1 MRRIIFVPLL
11 IILAV
16 LAILGGVGYYIY
28 NNYMFYTTDDAQVT
42 GNIVSIAA
50 PAAGQLSTLS
60 VKLGDKVTAGQT
72 IGTVTPATASA
83 TGAAASINLTSPI
96 NGVVVQSSSVQGQA
110 VSPGLTLVQVT
121 DPSAITITSYVDE
134 GTINNISVGQQV
146 DVTVD
151 AYSGTTFTGH
161 IQQIVQATA
170 GSFSLLPT
178 QDNASGNFTKV
189 SQRIPVIVTLDGNGK
204 DLVPGMSAQ
213 TTIHLH

>member
-1 MRRIIFVPLL
+1 
-11 IILAV
+11 
-16 LAILGGVGYYIY
+16 
-28 NNYMFYTTDDAQVT
+28 
-42 GNIVSIAA
+42 
-50 PAAGQLSTLS
+50 
-60 VKLGDKVTAGQT
+60 
-72 IGTVTPATASA
+72 
-83 TGAAASINLTSPI
+83 
-96 NGVVVQSSSVQGQA
+96 
-110 VSPGLTLVQVT
+110 
-121 DPSAITITSYVDE
+121 
-134 GTINNISVGQQV
+134 
-146 DVTVD
+146 VTVD